1 MIEHKYQ
8 VSNDSQRRRYHRQ
21 VACKVANHVEVT
33 IYQSIP
39 SLQVSST
46 GMVSLSR
53 NEEIESAAAVEQRRS
68 RIDAVYK
75 RFVDVIASV
84 LVMVTI
90 INVIEAFWLL
100 LSKFEGRG
108 YRQILKLGHLKLGS
122 KASFTLI
129 LILAMRKAATAGIMT
144 RRYCLILII
153 AAIFLSR
160 YLIDAM

>member
-1 MIEHKYQ
+1 
-8 VSNDSQRRRYHRQ
+8 
-21 VACKVANHVEVT
+21 
-33 IYQSIP
+33 
-39 SLQVSST
+39 
-46 GMVSLSR
+46 MVSLSR

-129 LILAMRKAATAGIMT
+129 LILAMRQAATAGIMT